1 VRTALDDSGA
11 IAGRVVSAGRDHRVG
26 NASAGDRPAA
36 GARRLSYLS
45 RQPQSGSA
53 TSRLGRRWRI
63 GGAMP
68 AAPSD
73 AFPVWRAR
81 HARSNGRRPR
91 PCRRWRCAID
101 QRQSESTGAGRGR
114 HPCDKACARGRWQ
127 PCPQAVRARRRRFD
141 NGAWI
146 SC

>member
-45 RQPQSGSA
+45 RQPQSGSP

-73 AFPVWRAR
+73 AFPVWRPR

-91 PCRRWRCAID
+91 PCRRWRCALD
-101 QRQSESTGAGRGR
+101 QRQS
-114 HPCDKACARGRWQ
+114 W
-127 PCPQAVRARRRRFD
+127 
-141 NGAWI
+141 
-146 SC
+146 